1 MDQLEL
7 TPETK
12 DENEDYPNILNEK
25 EYDIKYQN
33 KDYKLKFR
41 IDSDYFF
48 FVLEDLSIKAYT
60 YNNKFHFKDLANKL
74 SLNTFEYPGLND
86 ILTFLD
92 KIFNM
97 NKISIKNSI
106 DNQARYIL
114 LT

>member
-41 IDSDYFF
+41 IDSDYFH

-60 YNNKFHFKDLANKL
+60 YINKFHFKDLANKL
-74 SLNTFEYPGLND
+74 SLNIFEYQGLND
-86 ILTFLD
+86 ILHFLD

-97 NKISIKNSI
+97 NKISIKNQI
-106 DNQARYIL
+106 NNQAR
-114 LT
+114 